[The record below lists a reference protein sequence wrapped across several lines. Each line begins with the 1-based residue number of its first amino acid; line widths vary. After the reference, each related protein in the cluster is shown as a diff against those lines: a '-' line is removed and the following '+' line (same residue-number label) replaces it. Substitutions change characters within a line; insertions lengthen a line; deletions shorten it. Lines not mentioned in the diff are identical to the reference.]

1 MQDTARR
8 IGPFL
13 AAIVFLMTP
22 APGALAQEAAPAKA
36 PEKAPEKPADKP
48 AQAPKKKALDGP
60 TLLVFDLVND
70 AGVSAGT
77 ANTIAE
83 VIIERITNLK
93 KYNVVGQK
101 DLDKML
107 FWEQNKQ
114 LKGCTDTSCLVQIAG
129 AMGAQYY
136 VEGSIGVLADRYV
149 VTLKL
154 IEASSV
160 RILERVTQKVKK
172 DDQALART
180 IEPAVDVIM
189 GLKTK
194 EELAAMHEE
203 KAAPAPSAAGSPP
216 AGGSA
221 TAVVPPPP
229 GFDKRFWGMT
239 GTFTGLGV
247 MAVGGVF
254 AGLSKKTSS
263 DYASAGSAA
272 ELDDLA
278 SKNGTYNTLAI
289 ACLAAGGAVAATGGV
304 LWYLG
309 SDDKPVAAV
318 RVTPVL
324 TPGAAALRIG
334 GAW

>member
-1 MQDTARR
+1 MQ
-8 IGPFL
+8 
-13 AAIVFLMTP
+13 
-22 APGALAQEAAPAKA
+22 Q
-36 PEKAPEKPADKP
+36 DKP
-48 AQAPKKKALDGP
+48 AQPPKKKALDGP

-70 AGVSAGT
+70 AGVDKGV
-77 ANTIAE
+77 ANTLAE
-83 VIIERITNLK
+83 MIIERITNLK

-114 LKGCTDTSCLVQIAG
+114 LKGCTDTACLVQIAG

-154 IEASSV
+154 IEASNV
-160 RILERVTQKVKK
+160 RVLERVTQKVKK
-172 DDQALART
+172 DDATLSRT

-194 EELAAMHEE
+194 EEFAAMHEE
-203 KAAPAPSAAGSPP
+203 KPAATPAPLGVAKTVEPSEK
-216 AGGSA
+216 
-221 TAVVPPPP
+221 
-229 GFDKRFWGMT
+229 FDKRFWGMT
-239 GTFTGLGV
+239 GTFTGIGV

-254 AGLSKKTSS
+254 AALSKKTAD
-263 DYASAGSAA
+263 DYAAAGSQA

-278 SKNGTYNTLAI
+278 AKNGTYNTLAI
-289 ACLAAGGAVAATGGV
+289 TGVVAGGLLAATGGV

-309 SDDKPVAAV
+309 ADEKPATAIN
-318 RVTPVL
+318 VTPML
-324 TPGAAALRIG
+324 TPNAATLQVG
-334 GAW
+334 GSW